1 LFLLFLLLFLLL
13 LVNSNLFDVDEGP
26 LRESHAE
33 LLLGDSGWVEH
44 RENGILY
51 GFDVTKSMFSLGNVS
66 EKVVLV

>member
-1 LFLLFLLLFLLL
+1 
-13 LVNSNLFDVDEGP
+13 LFDVDEGP